1 MFSYKVRSFFTYET
15 ETIDSPVKITPD
27 ADVDQSNMEYN
38 YWFKEKLGFL
48 DFLQKSFTEWNY

>member
-15 ETIDSPVKITPD
+15 ETIDSPVKITSD

-38 YWFKEKLGFL
+38 Y
-48 DFLQKSFTEWNY
+48 

>member
-38 YWFKEKLGFL
+38 Y
-48 DFLQKSFTEWNY
+48 